1 MVMATGIVS
10 VALHLLGMEAGA
22 LALFYVNIGMFCC
35 LWVVYILRLC
45 LYPRNFFGDMSR
57 HARGPGYLTIVAGT
71 GLLGNQYALLLGQY
85 CLACGLF
92 WLALAVWC
100 FFIWA
105 NFLALFTTNRK
116 PPIEKG
122 INGAWLLNT
131 VSCQALVILG
141 CVIIDHTNWDH
152 ETAFL
157 LLTALFGTG
166 FMLYAIVITL
176 IVYRLC
182 YTPLPPAELDPS
194 FWVTA
199 GAVAIT
205 TLAGSELILR
215 AGGIA
220 LSPIRAALSQGHD
233 SHGLG
238 IRGLV
243 GDHAVHSRAV
253 AARTA
258 ALPLCLHARLLE
270 HGLPHG
276 HVHGLHYYVQQG
288 AGSGFAHGGAAR
300 VHLRGL
306 GKLAVHLLGYGP
318 LFVAL
323 ASGEKRRITCRIL
336 LAAAAAH

>member
-1 MVMATGIVS
+1 M
-10 VALHLLGMEAGA
+10 
-22 LALFYVNIGMFCC
+22 
-35 LWVVYILRLC
+35 
-45 LYPRNFFGDMSR
+45 
-57 HARGPGYLTIVAGT
+57 
-71 GLLGNQYALLLGQY
+71 
-85 CLACGLF
+85 
-92 WLALAVWC
+92 WC

-215 AGGIA
+215 AGE
-220 LSPIRAALSQGHD
+220 SPFLQS
-233 SHGLG
+233 
-238 IRGLV
+238 V
-243 GDHAVHSRAV
+243 
-253 AARTA
+253 
-258 ALPLCLHARLLE
+258 LPFLKGMTLMAW
-270 HGLPHG
+270 
-276 HVHGLHYYVQQG
+276 
-288 AGSGFAHGGAAR
+288 GFAAWWVIMLFILGLWRHVRRRFPFVYTPGYWSMVFPMGMFTACTIMCSKALGAAS
-300 VHLRGL
+300 LM
-306 GKLAVHLLGYGP
+306 AVPRAFIY
-318 LFVAL
+318 VAL
-323 ASGEKRRITCRIL
+323 ASWLCTFWGMGRFLWRSL
-336 LAAAAAH
+336 LGKNAG

>member
-1 MVMATGIVS
+1 MAVEHRELSG
-10 VALHLLGMEAGA
+10 
-22 LALFYVNIGMFCC
+22 
-35 LWVVYILRLC
+35 
-45 LYPRNFFGDMSR
+45 
-57 HARGPGYLTIVAGT
+57 
-71 GLLGNQYALLLGQY
+71 
-85 CLACGLF
+85 
-92 WLALAVWC
+92 
-100 FFIWA
+100 
-105 NFLALFTTNRK
+105 
-116 PPIEKG
+116 
-122 INGAWLLNT
+122 
-131 VSCQALVILG
+131 LVILG

-258 ALPLCLHARLLE
+258 ALPLCLHAGYWSMVFPMGMFTACTIMCSKAL
-270 HGLPHG
+270 
-276 HVHGLHYYVQQG
+276 
-288 AGSGFAHGGAAR
+288 GAAS
-300 VHLRGL
+300 LM
-306 GKLAVHLLGYGP
+306 AVPRAFIY
-318 LFVAL
+318 VAL
-323 ASGEKRRITCRIL
+323 ASWLCTFWGMGRFLWRSL
-336 LAAAAAH
+336 LGKNAG